1 MHALPLYLAIVERE
15 LPYIVTVVVV
25 LALPIQFGLH
35 ISPGGGKLLK
45 LLLDHQIEL
54 MHDLFFE
61 LMVLRSDLLLH
72 GRVAHAAP
80 TKVIAPVDLVRRR
93 EKHEGYGLT
102 KGAT

>member
-1 MHALPLYLAIVERE
+1 MHALPLYLAFVERE

-25 LALPIQFGLH
+25 LALPIEFGLH
-35 ISPGGGKLLK
+35 ICAGGGKLLK
-45 LLLDHQIEL
+45 LLLDYQIEL
-54 MHDLFFE
+54 MHDLFLE

-72 GRVAHAAP
+72 GRVAHTAP
-80 TKVIAPVDLVRRR
+80 TKVIAPIDLVRLR

>member
-1 MHALPLYLAIVERE
+1 MHALPLYLAFVERK

-25 LALPIQFGLH
+25 LALPIEFGFH

-45 LLLDHQIEL
+45 LLLDDQIEL
-54 MHDLFFE
+54 MHDLFLE

-72 GRVAHAAP
+72 RRVAHAAP
-80 TKVIAPVDLVRRR
+80 AQVITPVDLVRLR

-102 KGAT
+102 KGAA